1 MKKIAFV
8 EISPWERE
16 ILQNYPDFLSLIDI
30 YSEKIT
36 EENVQLFQDY
46 EVISSF
52 IYSDFNQKTIPYLKK
67 LKLIVTRSVGTDHID
82 LTLCQKNNIL
92 VKNIPDYGS
101 QAVAE
106 YTFGL
111 LLCLMR
117 KIYQAYHQV
126 REKGSFEINNL
137 TGEELYGKTLGV
149 IGTGRIGRKVIN
161 IAKGFQMNILAY
173 DKYPNNELAQNL
185 GFKYVD
191 FEELLKNSDI
201 LTFHIPYNSET
212 HHLLNKNNISLIK
225 RGAYL
230 INTSRGGI
238 IETEALY
245 LALKNNILK
254 GAALDV
260 LEEEEDIK
268 EEGEL
273 LTKKVDNQKM
283 KNIVLNHILI
293 DMENVLISPHNA
305 FNTFESLNNII
316 KETIAHILNFLK

>member
-8 EISPWERE
+8 EVSPWERE

-173 DKYPNNELAQNL
+173 DKYPDNELAQNL